1 MAMIC
6 YFDNA
11 NIVEE
16 ALVRCKFFKGMP
28 VWVCCGCCNESVC
41 LQLQREVRLKEV
53 QHHAEETT
61 KTVKFKVFGQPG
73 TIRINNESEMVWI
86 STERR

>member
-16 ALVRCKFFKGMP
+16 ALVKCKFFKNMP
-28 VWVCCGCCNESVC
+28 SWGCYDCCNETVC
-41 LQLQREVRLKEV
+41 RKRKEEARLKEV
-53 QHHAEETT
+53 QSHTEETT
-61 KTVKFKVFGQPG
+61 KTVKFKVFGHSG
-73 TIRINNESEMVWI
+73 TIRLNNESEMVWI